1 MKAFVSLPFNPE
13 FDETYRT
20 IERSAA
26 ENNLSAYRVDQET
39 FATSIHYSIETAIK
53 ECVLFISDITG
64 NNPNVLHEIGQ
75 AQTLGK
81 PMILISRDSPSN
93 APFNIRNLQIKTYS
107 KDDLHSL
114 FLLLRKAFSEAN
126 SPNET
131 LRSML
136 VPESLRSSSP
146 YKFVIGVSPL
156 SFRRAMGR
164 AAKYNKL
171 RNTSSDY
178 VGLRGILQT
187 FGLLYGFDA
196 LPDITDPEDC
206 MEDVI
211 RERMTLY
218 NIASPKAN
226 RWTAALLKKF
236 SEQWVPAIDFRAES
250 MSSDLKNI
258 AVSIYKNNAIMCPD
272 GWKLNDDGDRY
283 SRDFGI
289 IIRGPNPFHESEM
302 LVVIAG
308 RSSLGTEA
316 ASRAFADPDRITDI
330 RKRLSGCGIS
340 LEDHKQAF
348 WALVSMKRIMDEREE
363 PDPGSLKVEQADIF
377 RPI

>member
-13 FDETYRT
+13 FDGTYRT

-26 ENNLSAYRVDQET
+26 ENNLTAYRVDQQT
-39 FATSIHYSIETAIK
+39 FATSINYSIEKAIK
-53 ECVLFISDITG
+53 ECVVFISDITG

-81 PMILISRDSPSN
+81 PMILISRDSPSS

-114 FLLLRKAFSEAN
+114 GLLLHKAFSETN

-136 VPESLRSSSP
+136 VPESLRPSAP
-146 YKFVIGVSPL
+146 HKFVIGVSPL
-156 SFRRAMGR
+156 SYRRAMGR
-164 AAKYNKL
+164 TARYSRL

-178 VGLRGILQT
+178 VGLRGILQA

-196 LPDITDPEDC
+196 LPEIADPEDC

-218 NIASPKAN
+218 TIASPKSN
-226 RWTAALLKKF
+226 RWTAALLKEF
-236 SEQWVPAIDFRAES
+236 SQNWVPKIEFRAEPMS
-250 MSSDLKNI
+250 MDLRNI
-258 AVSIYKNNAIMCPD
+258 SVSIYKDNTLLCPD
-272 GWKLNDDGDRY
+272 GWALNYDMDRQNK
-283 SRDFGI
+283 DFGV
-289 IIRGPNPFHESEM
+289 IIRGQNPYHENEM
-302 LVVIAG
+302 LTIIAG

-316 ASRAFADPDRITDI
+316 ASRAFTVPAKIDEI
-330 RKRLSGCGIS
+330 RKRLLGLGAN

-348 WALVSMKRIMDEREE
+348 WVLVSMKRLMDERGE
-363 PDPGSLKVEQADIF
+363 PDPNSLKVEQVDIF
-377 RPI
+377 HPV